1 MKTIVRACS
10 VLFASLF
17 IFATVQGQDSDYEIP
32 RTVDGHPDL
41 QGVWEN
47 NTITPVERPDVFGDK
62 EFLTDEDIDF
72 LRAGLN
78 TIESSGE
85 DALFG
90 EGVIQAIFEGEI
102 NSYDPST
109 GNYDSQWMA
118 PRTIHRRTSQ
128 IIDPP
133 NGKFPPRTEEAIAAA
148 RDLAE
153 HRRLHPAD
161 TWEDR
166 PLGERCLSF
175 GAPRLSAGYNS
186 YWQIVQSKNT
196 VAIIQEMAHDVRIIP
211 LVEKPHV
218 DESVKLWHGD
228 SRGWWEGDTLVV
240 ETTNYSEASSTSP
253 RTVEKVNIERL
264 TRIGN
269 SALQYRFTSNDPGN
283 YSAPYTRE
291 IVFDKT
297 PDKIYE
303 YACHEGNYGMEYILS
318 GHRAEERL
326 AAEGGA
332 NDQIIICT
340 KKGRCGDPFYRRY
353 INEAGLRFLQVSQLK
368 KDT

>member
-161 TWEDR
+161 TREDR

-332 NDQIIICT
+332 ND
-340 KKGRCGDPFYRRY
+340 
-353 INEAGLRFLQVSQLK
+353 
-368 KDT
+368 

>member
-17 IFATVQGQDSDYEIP
+17 IFATVQGQNSDYEIP

-332 NDQIIICT
+332 ND
-340 KKGRCGDPFYRRY
+340 
-353 INEAGLRFLQVSQLK
+353 
-368 KDT
+368 

>member
-17 IFATVQGQDSDYEIP
+17 TFATVQGQDSDYEIP

-332 NDQIIICT
+332 ND
-340 KKGRCGDPFYRRY
+340 
-353 INEAGLRFLQVSQLK
+353 
-368 KDT
+368 

>member
-148 RDLAE
+148 RNLAE

-253 RTVEKVNIERL
+253 RTAEKVNIERL

-332 NDQIIICT
+332 ND
-340 KKGRCGDPFYRRY
+340 
-353 INEAGLRFLQVSQLK
+353 
-368 KDT
+368 